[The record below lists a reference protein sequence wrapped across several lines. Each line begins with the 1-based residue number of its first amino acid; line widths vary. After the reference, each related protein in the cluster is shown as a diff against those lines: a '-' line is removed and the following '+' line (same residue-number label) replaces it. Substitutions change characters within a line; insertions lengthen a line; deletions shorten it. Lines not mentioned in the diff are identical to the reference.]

1 MRSPPHLSPMQHQ
14 HQQTRRPVL
23 ALCFGAA
30 AGALQRPFLSASPA
44 TVYYEHRADAAF
56 SNC

>member
-1 MRSPPHLSPMQHQ
+1 MQHQ
-14 HQQTRRPVL
+14 HQQTQRPVL

-44 TVYYEHRADAAF
+44 TVYYMNTAPMLLFPTAEF
-56 SNC
+56 Y